1 VLKNKEY
8 RELLKRV
15 RRKAQDY
22 DKYSGC
28 SQSVL
33 LSLQEEF
40 KIGGLESFK
49 AATVLSGGIAR
60 RGETCGAL
68 IGALMALGLVIGRET
83 MDETLQYR
91 ATMHPAN
98 DLCQRFQTALQTE
111 FHLSGEL
118 KSTLCRDI
126 HKKLYGRAF
135 NLNDKTEY
143 QAFLDA
149 GGHSDTGC
157 PKVCGIAAQL
167 GAALLNKLQRTH
179 VYSPSNSKE

>member
-1 VLKNKEY
+1 MLNNKEY

-15 RRKAQDY
+15 RRKAQEY

-40 KIGGLESFK
+40 MIGGLEAFK

-60 RGETCGAL
+60 RGETCGAI
-68 IGALMALGLVIGRET
+68 IGALMAEGLFIGRENIEDT
-83 MDETLQYR
+83 SQYR
-91 ATMHPAN
+91 ATMTPAN
-98 DLCQRFQTALQTE
+98 DLCNRFQSMLKNE
-111 FHLSGEL
+111 FKFASEL
-118 KSTLCRDI
+118 TSTLCRDI
-126 HKKLYGRAF
+126 QQKVYGRSF
-135 NLNDKTEY
+135 NLNDKDDY
-143 QAFLDA
+143 HAFLDA

-167 GAALLNKLQRTH
+167 GAEMLSKLKTMA
-179 VYSPSNSKE
+179 